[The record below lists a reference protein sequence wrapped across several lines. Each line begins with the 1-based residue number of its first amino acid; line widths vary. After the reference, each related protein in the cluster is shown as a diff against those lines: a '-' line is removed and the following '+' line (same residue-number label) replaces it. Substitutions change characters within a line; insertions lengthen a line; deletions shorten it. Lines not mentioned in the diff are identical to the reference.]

1 MTTYERRVPPRP
13 NVDEL
18 PSMIS
23 VDQAN
28 KTAEVEFDLKPVGK
42 YLKVVMRDLLYT
54 GIIDGNADT
63 GYYLRIEP
71 GEHWQIT
78 MTLSDNWK
86 WTFDKD
92 PISFKRQGHAN
103 YYKLI
108 SQRPQQIVF
117 EAKSKHAAPP
127 VPNDPPWPPED
138 HPFNLYVLM
147 NQSAGTTYPVTID
160 PDVKNPP
167 LGGNRESPP
176 TSQAVPLV

>member
-1 MTTYERRVPPRP
+1 MTTNERRVSPRP
-13 NVDEL
+13 NDDAL
-18 PSMIS
+18 PSMIT
-23 VDQAN
+23 VDEVN
-28 KTAEVEFDLKPVGK
+28 KTAKVEFNLKPAGK
-42 YLKVVMRDLLYT
+42 YLKVVMSDPDLT

-63 GYYLRIEP
+63 GYYLRIGP
-71 GEHWQIT
+71 GEHWLIT
-78 MTLSDNWK
+78 MTLSRDWH
-86 WTFDKD
+86 WTFDTN
-92 PISFKRQGHAN
+92 PISFKRQGHSN

-108 SQRPQQIVF
+108 SQSPQQVVF

-127 VPNDPPWPPED
+127 APNDPPWPPED